1 MRSLKANDKHPVQ
14 TGTQQ
19 ELTSVSQQLRLIVAV
34 EQNRGLLRPDASP
47 PLFEERSAM
56 LEFRQ
61 SVARRVDRFTDRLQ
75 VVQRLRVRLLFA
87 LQLHVSRFH
96 RFGQFLRERANGWK
110 NTSRVAAR
118 RAEEYA
124 SCSPYHYTESH
135 ARSQVLR
142 LEGKK
147 YILRGTA
154 PDVPP
159 WLRICRKIERD
170 NTD

>member
-1 MRSLKANDKHPVQ
+1 
-14 TGTQQ
+14 
-19 ELTSVSQQLRLIVAV
+19 
-34 EQNRGLLRPDASP
+34 
-47 PLFEERSAM
+47 
-56 LEFRQ
+56 
-61 SVARRVDRFTDRLQ
+61 VDRFTDRLQ

-170 NTD
+170 NTDWRRNIFDIKLSCDVFVLQTKQISPASESDII